1 MDLLQQILSEM
12 GEWCHTSTHRDLKTI
27 SVRVEGEGLSFLT
40 ITLPN
45 FGKDF
50 EKSLDQGF
58 VAHDQF
64 KGFAFTGGLPRLFGG
79 FLELVFDRKTGVLR
93 DDASVDAIQSV
104 RQITLMFAKMAIECS
119 PARREAAIDKYLS
132 CELEVKENDRTISE
146 SLLERFDR
154 MVLLLW
160 ADMFS
165 EIDREIYEGNVIPKH
180 GPGAT
185 ADRLKGNRKFNQSA
199 WTERLEGVFP
209 AGENIFASYSQF
221 TEDYDRLVFHEPGA
235 EIPVRVITVPKTLK
249 TPRIIAIEPTAMQYM
264 QQGILEVFEKAMRR
278 FDNPRNLIDYKSQ
291 LPNQEM
297 ARTGSL
303 TGKLATLDLS
313 EASDRVSNQHVR
325 RLLRNFPSF
334 AAAVDA
340 TRSRKADVDG
350 RRIIRLAKFASM
362 GSALCFPMEAVVFAT
377 VVFMGIEESLGR
389 RLTQK
394 DIKSLKGSVRVYGDD
409 IVVPVDYVGS
419 VVGSLEAFGFKVNSN
434 KSFWTGKFRESCGKE
449 YWNGHDVSIVKL
461 RTMLPTQRRQ
471 ASEVVS
477 SVAFANLLYK
487 HGLWK
492 TAEYVYNLLEEVI
505 PLPRVAET
513 SSALGRH
520 SFIGYDT
527 DGWDPDLQRPFV
539 KGMQIKVKLPESN
552 LDGYGALLKA
562 FLKRSELPFADRNH
576 LLLAGR
582 PVSVDIK
589 YRRICPF

>member
-1 MDLLQQILSEM
+1 MDLFQQILSEM
-12 GEWCHTSTHRDLKTI
+12 GEWCHTSTQRDFKTV
-27 SVRVEGEGLSFLT
+27 SLRVEGEGLSFLT
-40 ITLPN
+40 ITLSN

-79 FLELVFDRKTGVLR
+79 FLELVFDRNSGVLR
-93 DDASVDAIQSV
+93 EDASVDAIQCV
-104 RQITLMFAKMAIECS
+104 RQLTLMFAKMAIECS

-132 CELEVKENDRTISE
+132 CELEVKKADLAFE
-146 SLLERFDR
+146 SLHEEFDA
-154 MVLLLW
+154 MVSLLW
-160 ADMFS
+160 SDMFAN
-165 EIDREIYEGNVIPKH
+165 IDREIYEGNVIPKH

-185 ADRLKGNRKFNQSA
+185 ADRLKGNQKFNQSS
-199 WTERLEGVFP
+199 WTSRLEEVFP
-209 AGENIFASYSQF
+209 AGENLFASYHQYID
-221 TEDYDRLVFHEPGA
+221 DYDRLVFHEPGA
-235 EIPVRVITVPKTLK
+235 EVPVRVITVPKTLK

-264 QQGILEVFEKAMRR
+264 QQGVLEIFEKAMRGH
-278 FDNPRNLIDYKSQ
+278 DIPRNLIDYSSQ
-291 LPNQEM
+291 VPNQDM
-297 ARTGSL
+297 ARRGSL
-303 TGKLATLDLS
+303 DGSLATLDLS

-325 RLLRNFPSF
+325 RMLRNFPSF

-350 RRIIRLAKFASM
+350 RRIIRLSKFASM

-377 VVFMGIEESLGR
+377 VVFIGIQKGLGR
-389 RLTQK
+389 RITKK
-394 DIKSLKGSVRVYGDD
+394 DVKSLMGSVRVYGDD
-409 IVVPVDYVGS
+409 IVVPVEFVGS

-449 YWNGHDVSIVKL
+449 YWSGDDVSIVKL
-461 RTMLPTQRRQ
+461 RTMLPTQRKQ
-471 ASEVVS
+471 ASEIIS
-477 SVAFANLLYK
+477 TVAFANLLYK

-492 TAEYVYNLLEEVI
+492 TAAYVFDLVERII

-513 SSALGRH
+513 SSALGRR

-527 DGWDPDLQRPFV
+527 DGWDSNLQRPFV
-539 KGMQIKVKLPESN
+539 KGMAVKVKLPESN
-552 LDGYGALLKA
+552 LDGYGALMKA
-562 FLKRSELPFADRNH
+562 FLKRSDLPFADRNH